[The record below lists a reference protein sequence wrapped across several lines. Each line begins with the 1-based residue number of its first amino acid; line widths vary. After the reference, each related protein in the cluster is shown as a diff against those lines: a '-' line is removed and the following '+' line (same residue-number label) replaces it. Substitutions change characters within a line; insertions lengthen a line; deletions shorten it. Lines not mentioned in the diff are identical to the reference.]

1 MALSGI
7 QIYKL
12 LPKTNCKECNFP
24 TCLAFAMKLSAKQVN
39 LAACP
44 YVSEESKTKLEA
56 ASRPPIRLVTI
67 KANGREVGVGNETTM
82 FRHEKRFFN
91 KPGIFIR
98 LYDDMPVDDLKSQ
111 AKEIADYMVEYV
123 GMELTVDGL
132 AIEAT
137 TNGDAF
143 AAAVKVVQENSSL
156 PLILISNDPGVME
169 EGLKALSDQDVLPLI
184 YGATAETWE
193 AFAKLAKQ
201 HNTAMSICDEY
212 LDVLADL
219 TEKVNDAGVEDIVLD
234 HGARDLPISLA
245 KQTQIRRLAV
255 KKNFRALGY
264 PMINFPNE
272 CVEDPDLMAMAAAQ
286 AIAKYSGFVVLDG
299 FSPEII
305 YPLLAL
311 RENIYTD
318 PQTPIQ
324 VQPGLYEIDDPTPD
338 SPLYVTTN
346 FSITYF
352 SVANEVSGSGIP
364 GWLLVVDAEGMS
376 VLTAWAAGKFDAE
389 RIAKAVKASGVGDKL
404 SHKKLVIPGHV
415 AVLLGEIEE
424 ELPGWKIL
432 VGPREAVQIPGYT
445 KLWDTL

>member
-12 LPKTNCKECNFP
+12 LPKTNCKECGFP
-24 TCLAFAMKLSAKQVN
+24 TCLAFAMKLAAKQAE
-39 LAACP
+39 LASCP
-44 YVSEESKTKLEA
+44 YVSEESKTQLEA
-56 ASRPPIRLVTI
+56 ASQPPIRLVKI
-67 KANGREVGVGNETTM
+67 NSNGHEVGVGNETTM

-98 LYDDMPVDDLKSQ
+98 LYDDLSLDAIKSQ
-111 AKEIADYMVEYV
+111 VQEITAYMVEYV
-123 GMELTVDGL
+123 GMELKIDGL
-132 AIEAT
+132 AVEST
-137 TNGDAF
+137 GDGVTF
-143 AAAVKVVQENSSL
+143 AGAVKAVQESSSL
-156 PLILISNDPGVME
+156 PLILISDNAQVMAA
-169 EGLKALSDQDVLPLI
+169 GLDALSDTDVRPLI
-184 YGATAETWE
+184 CGATAATWE
-193 AFAKLAKQ
+193 AFTKLAKE
-201 HNTAMSICDEY
+201 HTAAMTIREEY

-219 TEKVNDAGVEDIVLD
+219 AEKIKAAGVDDIVLD
-234 HGARDLPISLA
+234 HGARDLPIALA
-245 KQTQIRRLAV
+245 KQTQIRRLAI
-255 KKNFRALGY
+255 KKNTRALGY
-264 PMINFPNE
+264 PMISFPNE
-272 CVEDPDLMAMAAAQ
+272 CVEDPDLMVVAATQ
-286 AIAKYSGFVVLDG
+286 AIAKYAGFIVLDG
-299 FSPEII
+299 FSPEVI

-324 VQPGLYEIDDPTPD
+324 VQPGLYEIGDPTPD
-338 SPLYVTTN
+338 SPFYVTTN

-352 SVANEVSGSGIP
+352 AVANEVSGSGVP

-389 RIAKAVKASGVGDKL
+389 RIGKAVKACGAVEKL
-404 SHKKLVIPGHV
+404 NHKKLIIPGHV

-432 VGPREAVQIPGYT
+432 VGPREAVQIPAYV

>member
-1 MALSGI
+1 M
-7 QIYKL
+7 
-12 LPKTNCKECNFP
+12 
-24 TCLAFAMKLSAKQVN
+24 
-39 LAACP
+39 
-44 YVSEESKTKLEA
+44 EA
-56 ASRPPIRLVTI
+56 AAQPPIRLVKI
-67 KANGREVGVGNETTM
+67 NSNGREVGVGNETAM
-82 FRHEKRFFN
+82 FRHEKRFYN

-98 LYDDMPVDDLKSQ
+98 LYDDLPMDDLKYQ
-111 AKEIADYMVEYV
+111 VQEIADYMVEYV

-132 AIEAT
+132 AVEAT
-137 TNGDAF
+137 GDGAAF
-143 AAAVKVVQENSSL
+143 ADAVKVVLLTSSR
-156 PLILISNDPGVME
+156 PLILIAADAEVMAA
-169 EGLKALSDQDVLPLI
+169 GLGALSDHDARPLI

-201 HNTAMSICDEY
+201 HNAAMAISEEY

-219 TEKVNDAGVEDIVLD
+219 TEKIKGAGVEDIILD

-245 KQTQIRRLAV
+245 KQTQIRRLAI

-264 PMINFPNE
+264 PMISFPNE
-272 CVEDPDLMAMAAAQ
+272 CVDEPDMAIVAATQ
-286 AIAKYSGFVVLDG
+286 AIAKYAGFVVLDG

-324 VQPGLYEIDDPTPD
+324 VQPGLYEIGDPTPD

-389 RIAKAVKASGVGDKL
+389 RIGKAVKASGAADKL
-404 SHKKLVIPGHV
+404 NHKKLVIPGHV

-432 VGPREAVQIPGYT
+432 VGPREAVQIPGFV
-445 KLWDTL
+445 KLWDTM